1 MGFKMLYS
9 RIIIPVFLAFIL
21 SSCGEKSNSSADV
34 TEEIE
39 SLPLQGLEEEEW
51 NLGGKALGIFHE
63 VEDYNKWKP
72 VFDSDAPRRDQAG
85 LQYLDVLKNAEN
97 ANNLAVFFMT
107 PDHKAAKDFISD
119 GLRNKMNEAGVVSV
133 PSFIM
138 YDIVFL
144 TNKDYNSIP
153 YRVAASY
160 KVKNFKYWLEM
171 YTADRGERIK
181 AGLLDIGVAR
191 NPESPRMVYTMTA
204 VKNLEDGQAFI
215 KNENTPEKMSY
226 YKVTGDPTFSLW
238 KRAELDLE

>member
-1 MGFKMLYS
+1 M
-9 RIIIPVFLAFIL
+9 PVFLAFIL

-34 TEEIE
+34 TEEFE
-39 SLPLQGLEEEEW
+39 SLPLPGSEEEEW
-51 NLGGKALGIFHE
+51 ALGGKAFGIFHE

-72 VFDSDAPRRDQAG
+72 VFDNDEPRRDQAG
-85 LQYLDVLKNAEN
+85 LQYLDILKNTEN
-97 ANNLAVFFMT
+97 SNSLAVFFMT

-119 GLRNKMNEAGVVSV
+119 GLRNKMNDAGVVSV

-138 YDIVFL
+138 YDLVFL
-144 TNKDYNSIP
+144 TNKDYSSIP

-160 KVKNFKYWLEM
+160 KVKNFNDWLEM

-191 NPESPRMVYTMTA
+191 SPESPRIVYMMMA
-204 VKNLEDGQAFI
+204 ARNLENGQAFI

-238 KRAELDLE
+238 KRAELELE